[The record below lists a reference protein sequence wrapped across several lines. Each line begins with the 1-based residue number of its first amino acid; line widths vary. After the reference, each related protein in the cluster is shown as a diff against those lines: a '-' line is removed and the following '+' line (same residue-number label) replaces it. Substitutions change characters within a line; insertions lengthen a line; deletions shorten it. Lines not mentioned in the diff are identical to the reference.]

1 MTGSHRNKRRAP
13 RRKLHHPDPKNAQ
26 ARPHPQ
32 GAEESPSQPVA
43 AVGII
48 SVHGLRSQ

>member
-1 MTGSHRNKRRAP
+1 MVQFYEKTLALYIEAKDVYKRQG
-13 RRKLHHPDPKNAQ
+13 Q
-26 ARPHPQ
+26 AAPQ

-48 SVHGLRSQ
+48 SVHELRSQ